1 MQNKTIL
8 KWLNLG
14 MMALLL
20 SQSLS
25 LILLGVLPNAMAL
38 HQAGGVMLL
47 ILGAGHL
54 FLNRAWVKSTYFSRK
69 KG

>member
-1 MQNKTIL
+1 MQNKKIL

-14 MMALLL
+14 MVLLL
-20 SQSLS
+20 VSQSLS
-25 LILLGVLPNAMAL
+25 LMLLGVWPNALAL

-47 ILGAGHL
+47 ILGACHL